1 MLNNKMTTKE
11 YQILSKAISDL
22 QVKIADSIVRDR
34 EEMEKMFFE
43 SFQEFN
49 KILREDWEEITKL
62 SLKLE
67 NAICSFFS
75 TSCSIIASIIST
87 DSGCSPLLLPPLI

>member
-49 KILREDWEEITKL
+49 KILREDWEEKTKL
-62 SLKLE
+62 K
-67 NAICSFFS
+67 
-75 TSCSIIASIIST
+75 
-87 DSGCSPLLLPPLI
+87 

>member
-62 SLKLE
+62 K
-67 NAICSFFS
+67 
-75 TSCSIIASIIST
+75 
-87 DSGCSPLLLPPLI
+87 